1 VLTFSLSWF
10 YDLYSEND
18 PVYAYLFFYLSSI
31 VFGIDIVEGMSFV
44 ACYELPFRTTGICYK
59 RIIKGI

>member
-1 VLTFSLSWF
+1 MIYTWKMIRYTLTCSLIF
-10 YDLYSEND
+10 
-18 PVYAYLFFYLSSI
+18 SSI

-59 RIIKGI
+59 HIIKGI